1 MSPKKS
7 IWINNVRGGLIT
19 FLLLCGFVIIYEQLI
34 KVQSRVFARY
44 NTYEYLILSKFTA
57 VLCSRKMPLRK
68 IEIEN
73 DGKEWIE
80 EIDVKRNQWT
90 GPEQNT

>member
-1 MSPKKS
+1 
-7 IWINNVRGGLIT
+7 
-19 FLLLCGFVIIYEQLI
+19 
-34 KVQSRVFARY
+34 
-44 NTYEYLILSKFTA
+44 
-57 VLCSRKMPLRK
+57 MPLRK